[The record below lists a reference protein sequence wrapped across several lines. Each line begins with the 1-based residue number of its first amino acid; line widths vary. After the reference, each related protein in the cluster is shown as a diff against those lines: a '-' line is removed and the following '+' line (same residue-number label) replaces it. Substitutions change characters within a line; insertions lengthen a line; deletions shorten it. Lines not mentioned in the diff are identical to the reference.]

1 MFSLPGEGAVHH
13 ARRPGKLSHR
23 ATLPTYPPDVQI
35 SIEPLRPEDASAIVA
50 AEDEQT
56 VRWLSESTST
66 VRGTARYIA
75 QLDRDAEQY
84 RRKRAFG
91 IWLDGTCVGTVD
103 YDPDVADG
111 LEPGD
116 VNIAYGVA
124 PWVRGRGIAV
134 RAVEL
139 ICGMLREREVG
150 TRAVIRTDERNL
162 ASVRVAEKAGF
173 EHLRDLRV
181 PAEPTD
187 GRATVVMHVF
197 GRDLLR

>member
-1 MFSLPGEGAVHH
+1 M
-13 ARRPGKLSHR
+13 
-23 ATLPTYPPDVQI
+23 QI
-35 SIEPLRPEDASAIVA
+35 SIEPLRPEDAPAIVA

-75 QLDRDAEQY
+75 QLDRDATRG

-103 YDPDVADG
+103 YDPDVSDG
-111 LEPGD
+111 LGPGD

-139 ICGMLREREVG
+139 ICAAIREHGVG
-150 TRAVIRTDERNL
+150 TRAVIRADERNV
-162 ASVRVAEKAGF
+162 ASARVAEKAGF

-181 PAEPTD
+181 PAESTD
-187 GRATVVMHVF
+187 GRATAVMHVF
-197 GRDLLR
+197 GRELLR